1 MTGFGTAEGDVG
13 ERRLRVEVR
22 SVNHR
27 HLLVTLRLPADLTA
41 HEAAVREAVKAGFDR
56 GHVTVAA
63 EWVAEVRRPE
73 QRIDWEQ
80 AGAAVEALRTMR
92 ERFAL
97 AGEVTVDAVLRFPDV
112 LGSGRAVSP
121 VDWPP
126 VGALLL
132 GAIEECRAARRREGG
147 ALAAELSGRLGA
159 IEHHAASVA
168 ERLPARLARETERLR
183 AAVREL
189 AGGIDLD
196 PVRLAQEVAL
206 LADRLDVTEELVRLR
221 AHLHAGR
228 EALATDQPVGKQ
240 LGFLAQE
247 IGREVNTV
255 GSKAN
260 DATIAHEVIAMKGEL
275 EKVREQLE
283 NLE

>member
-1 MTGFGTAEGDVG
+1 MTGFGAAEGEVEG
-13 ERRLRVEVR
+13 RRLRVEVR

-27 HLLVTLRLPADLTA
+27 HLHLTVRLPADLVE
-41 HEAAVREAVKAGFDR
+41 HESGVREAIKQGFDR

-63 EWVAEVRRPE
+63 EWVGDTVRAAG
-73 QRIDWEQ
+73 RIDWEQ
-80 AGAAVEALRTMR
+80 AAGAVEALRELR
-92 ERFAL
+92 ERFHL
-97 AGEVTVDAVLRFPDV
+97 GGDVTVDQVLRFPDV
-112 LGSGRAVSP
+112 LGNGRTDAAVSWDG
-121 VDWPP
+121 VAA
-126 VGALLL
+126 VLLS
-132 GAIEECRAARRREGG
+132 ARDECLAARRREGA
-147 ALAAELSGRLGA
+147 ALASELADRLA
-159 IEHHAASVA
+159 SIERHAAAVTA
-168 ERLPARLARETERLR
+168 ALPERLDREAARLK

-189 AGGIDLD
+189 AGGIDVD
-196 PVRLAQEVAL
+196 PARLAQEIAI

-221 AHLHAGR
+221 AHLAAGR
-228 EALATDQPVGKQ
+228 ESLAADRPVGKQ

-260 DATIAHEVIAMKGEL
+260 DAAIAHEVIAMKGEL